1 MGREEDIAAATRNLL
16 EALCN
21 RLARAERGARRLELC
36 LYRVAGRVDT
46 IDAGTS
52 RASRDPDHLMR
63 LLREQLDRLPQ
74 PPSRAP
80 DALSAAAEAMVETL
94 TLAATGTE
102 SLQMSQTGLA
112 GTRDSDPAALERLVD
127 RLSGRLGPENVRRFA
142 ARDSHLPERVQA
154 STPALTGRA
163 PSPGPADIWEPPQP
177 RPPRLLPRPE
187 LVEAVA
193 PVPDDPPVMF
203 RWRGRQHRI
212 TRAEGPERIAPEW
225 WRAPNAAG
233 GNTVLDADTR
243 DYYRVEDSE
252 GRRFWLYRSG
262 LYPDGLY
269 DRDRAPDDLPQ
280 WYLHGFF
287 G

>member
-1 MGREEDIAAATRNLL
+1 
-16 EALCN
+16 
-21 RLARAERGARRLELC
+21 
-36 LYRVAGRVDT
+36 
-46 IDAGTS
+46 
-52 RASRDPDHLMR
+52 
-63 LLREQLDRLPQ
+63 
-74 PPSRAP
+74 
-80 DALSAAAEAMVETL
+80 
-94 TLAATGTE
+94 
-102 SLQMSQTGLA
+102 
-112 GTRDSDPAALERLVD
+112 
-127 RLSGRLGPENVRRFA
+127 
-142 ARDSHLPERVQA
+142 
-154 STPALTGRA
+154 
-163 PSPGPADIWEPPQP
+163 
-177 RPPRLLPRPE
+177 
-187 LVEAVA
+187 
-193 PVPDDPPVMF
+193 VMF